1 MSRSSKTL
9 GGRSNKNNVYKTSNN
24 KKGNYTCE
32 RPRKI
37 CELMKMKWKLLE
49 KKEKE
54 NYLK

>member
-9 GGRSNKNNVYKTSNN
+9 GGWSNKNNVYKTSNN